1 MEDNFCSPK
10 SKKLSGKTCFDNKS
24 LKKIINYHENSK
36 KKLDYGGGVEI
47 INNRQ
52 FLINKYNKIKSDISK
67 KTGCKEEHCL
77 LKTEYGDTEMEEN
90 FRPEIPTNWY
100 NDRNTWLS
108 TTDIEDVLKQ
118 YEDAHPELVTVVTPL
133 DWFAKDSFQRPVSDV
148 LQDLN
153 VEEYLTKGKSK
164 LAVVFNLD
172 RHYDSGS
179 HWTALFCDFMKGFIY
194 YFDSYAVKPEN
205 EIQKLMQKIKT
216 QGNKLLLNQIL
227 KHSDISKE
235 FRHTANIAKK
245 INSKCIEINNLSS
258 KNAFSNENI
267 IFFKKKG
274 KIFKT
279 SVNQI
284 NEKIVKKNKI
294 KLKLKKKI
302 SCSNCDEI
310 EQISFQPVWNSTR
323 FQYQDSECGVFSI
336 YFLEQLIEGKSLKE
350 IIGKGKQINDEQ
362 VNKKRFNKYYRPSKK

>member
-24 LKKIINYHENSK
+24 LHKIINYHENSQ
-36 KKLDYGGGVEI
+36 KLDYGGGVEI

-90 FRPEIPTNWY
+90 FRPEIPQNWY
-100 NDRNTWLS
+100 NDPNTWLS

-153 VEEYLTKGKSK
+153 VEKYLKKGKTK

-172 RHYDSGS
+172 PHYEGGS
-179 HWTALFCDFMKGFIY
+179 HWTALYCDFMKGFIY
-194 YFDSYAVKPEN
+194 YFDSYAVEPEK

-216 QGNKLLLNQIL
+216 QGNKLLLKKIL
-227 KHSDISKE
+227 KHTDISKE
-235 FRHTANIAKK
+235 FRQTANIIKK
-245 INSKCIEINNLSS
+245 INSKCLQINNLSS

-267 IFFKKKG
+267 IFLKNKG
-274 KIFKT
+274 KILST

-284 NEKIVKKNKI
+284 NEKI
-294 KLKLKKKI
+294 
-302 SCSNCDEI
+302 
-310 EQISFQPVWNSTR
+310 
-323 FQYQDSECGVFSI
+323 
-336 YFLEQLIEGKSLKE
+336 
-350 IIGKGKQINDEQ
+350 GKGKQINDQQ
-362 VNKKRFNKYYRPSKK
+362 VNKKRFNKYYRPSEK